1 MAGGASRREV
11 AEDVYAYVQHDG
23 SWWINT
29 TGFVV
34 GPDDVLAID
43 SCATAV
49 RAQRLRQTIAEVTTA
64 PVRRLVNT
72 HHHGDHT
79 FGNAAFPG
87 ATVFAHH
94 NCREAVLAD
103 QARHVAPHVWNP
115 APDWGE
121 LPLRPPDVTFTDRL
135 TLHVAGKH
143 VEIVHIGPRA
153 HTTGDVV
160 CWLPGQGVLFAG
172 DLAFHGGTPMVLQG
186 SLTGSLDALRQL
198 RAFGASTVVPGHG
211 EPCGPEIF
219 DHHERYYRFVLA
231 AARDGLD
238 RGLSP
243 LQTAANLDL
252 GEFADLLD
260 PERIVLNLHRAYADL
275 TGHGEVDPKA
285 AFADAIAYNGG
296 RPLHC
301 TA

>member
-1 MAGGASRREV
+1 MHDGASLREV
-11 AEDVYAYVQHDG
+11 ADGVYAYVQHDG

-34 GPDDVLAID
+34 GIDDVVAVD
-43 SCATAV
+43 SCATEV
-49 RAQRLRQTIAEVTTA
+49 RARRLREAIAEVTPA

-72 HHHGDHT
+72 HHHGDHS
-79 FGNAAFPG
+79 FGNAVFTE

-103 QARHVAPHVWNP
+103 QARHVAPYVWSP
-115 APDWGE
+115 TPDWGD

-135 TLHVAGKH
+135 TMHVGHKR
-143 VEIVHIGPRA
+143 VELVHIGPRA
-153 HTTGDVV
+153 HTTGDIV
-160 CWLPGQGVLFAG
+160 CWLPEQGVLFAG

-186 SLTGSLDALRQL
+186 SVTGSLDALQRL
-198 RAFGASTVVPGHG
+198 RAFGATTVVPGHG
-211 EPCGPEIF
+211 EPCGPEVF

-231 AARDGLD
+231 AAHDGMN
-238 RGLSP
+238 RGLTP
-243 LQTAANLDL
+243 LQTAIDLDL

-260 PERIVLNLHRAYADL
+260 PERIVLNLHRAYVDL
-275 TGHGEVDPKA
+275 AGYGDVDPRA
-285 AFADAIAYNGG
+285 AFADAVAYNDG